1 MRQAR
6 PASFQKR
13 IDSPE
18 NTGIITPMEKLQLE
32 NPIPKRRLGKTGA
45 EVTILGLGGEG
56 VLRTNG
62 REKEAADLIGAA
74 LDAGINYMESA
85 RAYASS
91 ELYLGAALKGKRD
104 KVFLA
109 SKSHARD
116 KKGAL
121 EHLTESLTNLKTD
134 HLDLWY
140 LHDMR
145 TMAELEQASAPGGA
159 LDAFKEAKDK
169 GLVKF
174 LGVSGHEDPEVI
186 RKCIESFDFDV
197 ALIPVNP
204 AEPHHKCFLEAVA
217 PAAGKR
223 DVGLVGMK
231 VYLRGRMEMPRKL
244 LFNYALTQPISMAV
258 IGCDNV
264 EQLNENAE
272 IASTF
277 FNLKQREVQRLSEII
292 APFARELLYYKP

>member
-1 MRQAR
+1 
-6 PASFQKR
+6 
-13 IDSPE
+13 
-18 NTGIITPMEKLQLE
+18 MEKFKLE

-56 VLRTNG
+56 VLRTHG
-62 REKEAADLIGAA
+62 MDKEAAGLISAA
-74 LDAGINYMESA
+74 LDLGINYMESA

-91 ELYLGAALKGKRD
+91 ELYYGAALKGRRD

-109 SKSHARD
+109 TKTHARD
-116 KKGAL
+116 KAGAL
-121 EHLTESLTNLKTD
+121 AHLAESLSNLKTD

-169 GLVKF
+169 GLVRF
-174 LGVSGHEDPEVI
+174 LGVSGHEDPVVI

-197 ALIPVNP
+197 ALVPVNP
-204 AEPHHKCFLEAVA
+204 AEPHHKCFLEEVA
-217 PAAGKR
+217 PAAGRR

-231 VYLRGRMEMPRKL
+231 VYLRGRIEAPKKL
-244 LFNYALTQPISMAV
+244 LFNYALTQPISVAA
-258 IGCDNV
+258 IGCDNI

-292 APFARELLYYKP
+292 SPYARELLYYKP